1 MSHALAYVV
10 TELDPNMSML
20 EDILLPWH
28 EYESTG
34 YDEYT
39 EEIDMTDEVFAIWN
53 SMTTEEKDE
62 YENDIVKYNDDNYNY
77 IARYFSENELRFY
90 DKTNPN
96 SKWDWWVPGG
106 RFSGALHDKNDVN
119 SFDCLIKK
127 DINIDKSMQPFALI
141 YEGEWYEVG
150 ELGWW
155 GCVHDEKS
163 KDDWDEEFKTIW
175 ESIPDNYYITVVDYH
190 I

>member
-10 TELDPNMSML
+10 TELAPNMSML

-39 EEIDMTDEVFAIWN
+39 EEIDMTDEVFASWN

-62 YENDIVKYNDDNYNY
+62 YENDIVRYNDDNYNY

-90 DKTNPN
+90 NKTNPN
-96 SKWDWWVPGG
+96 AKWDWWVPGG
-106 RFSGALHDKNDVN
+106 RFSGVLYDKTGAND
-119 SFDCLIKK
+119 FDCLIKK
-127 DINIDKSMQPFALI
+127 DIDINKSMQPFALI
-141 YEGEWYEVG
+141 YEGEWHEVG

-155 GCVHDEKS
+155 GCIHDEKS
-163 KDDWDEEFKTIW
+163 KDDWGEEFKTIW

>member
-10 TELDPNMSML
+10 TELNPNMSML

-62 YENDIVKYNDDNYNY
+62 YEN
-77 IARYFSENELRFY
+77 ELRFY

-106 RFSGALHDKNDVN
+106 RFSGALHDKNDVLFCSWGFYDRHQLEKDCERYKIN
-119 SFDCLIKK
+119 SNFISNHISLKHQFHNVDKKHTISTKGMGMTKALRILNIPLDGIHHRGIDDAKNIAKIFIK
-127 DINIDKSMQPFALI
+127 F
-141 YEGEWYEVG
+141 Y
-150 ELGWW
+150 
-155 GCVHDEKS
+155 
-163 KDDWDEEFKTIW
+163 DDWK
-175 ESIPDNYYITVVDYH
+175 Y
-190 I
+190 